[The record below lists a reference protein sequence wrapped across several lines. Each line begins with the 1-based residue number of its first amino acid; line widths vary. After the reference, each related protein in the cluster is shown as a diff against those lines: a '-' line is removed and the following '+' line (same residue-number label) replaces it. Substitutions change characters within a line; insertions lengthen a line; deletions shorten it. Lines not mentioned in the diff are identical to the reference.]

1 MRSTHNRQR
10 KQETHLK
17 ITKIETLRLND
28 IGGFAWVQIHTDTGL
43 IGLGETPNFPHS
55 VATFIDEVLAPKLLG
70 ENPLDIERHWQAMFK
85 ASRTSANRGV
95 NICSI
100 SALDMALWDLYGQ
113 AVKQPLY
120 QVLGGRFR
128 DEIRVYNTC
137 AGGSAEGGEEWDD
150 FAAQWKRPGEL
161 AESLLAEGITAMK
174 IWPFDRYVQKSN
186 GQFISAQDL
195 EAGTRPFREIREA
208 VGNKMDIALEL
219 HNNWNLPAAIQISR
233 AVEEYSPMWFE
244 DCITMNNLDALREL
258 KRSTNVPVCASETLS
273 TRWSFREMFEKNATD
288 IVMID
293 IGWVGGLSE
302 ARKIGYAA
310 ETYALPF
317 APHDCVGP
325 VILAASVHLDMH
337 LPNAVIQ
344 ETVRNFM
351 RTWYLDLVDTLPVV
365 QNGHITASETPGLG
379 MSLRPEVFT
388 RPDAQLTVSKL
399 DGAS

>member
-1 MRSTHNRQR
+1 M
-10 KQETHLK
+10 K

-55 VATFIDEVLAPKLLG
+55 VATFIDEALAPKLLG

-85 ASRTSANRGV
+85 ASRASANRGV

-219 HNNWNLPAAIQISR
+219 HNNWNLPAAIQIAR
-233 AVEEYSPMWFE
+233 AVEEYNPMWFE

-399 DGAS
+399 AGAS

>member
-1 MRSTHNRQR
+1 
-10 KQETHLK
+10 
-17 ITKIETLRLND
+17 
-28 IGGFAWVQIHTDTGL
+28 
-43 IGLGETPNFPHS
+43 
-55 VATFIDEVLAPKLLG
+55 
-70 ENPLDIERHWQAMFK
+70 
-85 ASRTSANRGV
+85 
-95 NICSI
+95 
-100 SALDMALWDLYGQ
+100 
-113 AVKQPLY
+113 
-120 QVLGGRFR
+120 
-128 DEIRVYNTC
+128 
-137 AGGSAEGGEEWDD
+137 
-150 FAAQWKRPGEL
+150 
-161 AESLLAEGITAMK
+161 
-174 IWPFDRYVQKSN
+174 
-186 GQFISAQDL
+186 
-195 EAGTRPFREIREA
+195 
-208 VGNKMDIALEL
+208 MDIALEL

-244 DCITMNNLDALREL
+244 DCITMNNVDALREL

-325 VILAASVHLDMH
+325 VILMASVHLDMH

-365 QNGHITASETPGLG
+365 QNGHISAPETPGLG

-399 DGAS
+399 AGVR

>member
-1 MRSTHNRQR
+1 M
-10 KQETHLK
+10 K
-17 ITKIETLRLND
+17 ITKIETLRLDD

-55 VATFIDEVLAPKLLG
+55 VATFIDEALAPKLLG

-219 HNNWNLPAAIQISR
+219 HNNWNLPAAIQIAR
-233 AVEEYSPMWFE
+233 AVEEYSPMWFK

-399 DGAS
+399 AGAS

>member
-1 MRSTHNRQR
+1 M
-10 KQETHLK
+10 K
-17 ITKIETLRLND
+17 ITKIETLRLGD
-28 IGGFAWVQIHTDTGL
+28 IPGFSWVQIHTDTGL

-55 VATFIDEVLAPKLLG
+55 VATFVDEVLAPVLLG
-70 ENPLDIERHWQAMFK
+70 ENPLDIERLWQGMFK

-100 SALDMALWDLYGQ
+100 SAADMALWDIYGQ
-113 AVKQPLY
+113 AVGQPLY

-128 DEIRVYNTC
+128 DSIRVYNTC
-137 AGGSAEGGEEWDD
+137 AGGSAEGDGGLWDD
-150 FAAQWKRPGEL
+150 YSAQWKRPAEL

-174 IWPFDRYVQKSN
+174 IWPFDRYVEKTN

-219 HNNWNLPAAIQISR
+219 HNHWNLPAAIQIAR
-233 AVEEYSPMWFE
+233 AVEPYSPMWFE
-244 DCITMNNLDALREL
+244 DCITMNNIDALREL
-258 KRSTNVPVCASETLS
+258 KLSTTVPVCASETLS
-273 TRWSFREMFEKNATD
+273 TRWSFREVLEKHATD
-288 IVMID
+288 IVMVD

-310 ETYALPF
+310 ETYMLPF

-325 VILAASVHLDMH
+325 AILMASVHLDMH

-344 ETVRNFM
+344 ETVRSFM
-351 RTWYLDLVDTLPVV
+351 RTWYLELTDTLPIVKD
-365 QNGHITASETPGLG
+365 GHVSAPSTPGLG
-379 MSLRPEVFT
+379 MALRPEVFT
-388 RPDAQLTVSKL
+388 RPDAKLTVSKL
-399 DGAS
+399 AGTS